1 MKKSTQAPTELNDPD
16 LDVASAGFAGSS
28 GTGKT
33 LTSTLL
39 GKYSAREVSGGA
51 VSSEPT
57 KLIVGEGGGYDI

>member
-1 MKKSTQAPTELNDPD
+1 MKKPIQAPTELNDAD
-16 LDVASAGFAGSS
+16 LEAASAGFAGAS

-39 GKYSAREVSGGA
+39 GKYSARDVSDGA

-57 KLIVGEGGGYDI
+57 KLIVGEGGGNDI

>member
-1 MKKSTQAPTELNDPD
+1 MKKSTQAPTELNDAD
-16 LDVASAGFAGSS
+16 LDATSAGFAGAS

-39 GKYSAREVSGGA
+39 GKYSARDVSDGT

-57 KLIVGEGGGYDI
+57 KRIAGSGGGKDI